1 MLDALLGRAE
11 LKERIEALQ
20 EEKRHLERQLD
31 AEQERRSEAAT
42 ARQEAEQRVNRL
54 EDRIAELEDRV
65 ERHERD
71 ESDLDFRGVE
81 TVRGDRLAAILNRL
95 DSVETGPEGALTTM
109 VDAEGGV
116 PDEVTK
122 AFGDHSPLVGRAA
135 PCVALADDAGLVS
148 AALVPRVAPD
158 PFVSWS
164 DGFELDRSWFLPTGT
179 SALALVR
186 SDLFALGVYDGAE
199 REQFEGFESDV
210 KGDHSKGGFSQGR
223 FERRRDAQIEE
234 HLEKCEDAIAEV
246 TDEVE
251 RLFVVGEGTLLGEF
265 EDDALVTKS
274 VDATGK
280 PKDALEDAFREF
292 WTTRLYRI

>member
-11 LKERIEALQ
+11 LKERIEDLQ
-20 EEKRHLERQLD
+20 EEKRHLERQLE

-81 TVRGDRLAAILNRL
+81 TVRGDRLAAILDRL
-95 DSVETGPEGALTTM
+95 DSVETEPEGALTAM
-109 VDAEGGV
+109 VDEDRDL
-116 PDEVTK
+116 PDQVSET
-122 AFGDHSPLVGRAA
+122 FGDHAPLVGRAA
-135 PCVALADDAGLVS
+135 PCVAIADDAGLVS

-158 PFVSWS
+158 QFASWS
-164 DGFELDRSWFLPTGT
+164 DGFELDRSWFLPTGNF
-179 SALALVR
+179 ALALVR
-186 SDLFALGVYDGAE
+186 SDLFALGVYEDDE
-199 REQFEGFESDV
+199 RKSFEGFESDV

-223 FERRRDAQIEE
+223 FERRRDAQIDE
-234 HLEKCEDAIAEV
+234 HLEKCEDAIGEL
-246 TDEVE
+246 DVE
-251 RLFVVGEGTLLGEF
+251 RLFVVGERTLLGEF
-265 EDDALVTKS
+265 EEQAIVTKS

-280 PKDALEDAFREF
+280 PKEALADAFREF